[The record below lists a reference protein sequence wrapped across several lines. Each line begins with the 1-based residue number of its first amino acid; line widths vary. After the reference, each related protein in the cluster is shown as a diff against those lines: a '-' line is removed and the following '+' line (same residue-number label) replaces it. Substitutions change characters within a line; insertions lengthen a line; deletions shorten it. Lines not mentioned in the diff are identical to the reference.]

1 MDNRIVA
8 ENRQIEDYSI
18 LKENLKIAFDRNINK
33 TQIASNLLYLGI
45 GCGLAVVATK
55 VLTGRVVSKTK
66 LLCCSAA
73 VLAVQLPLN
82 ILKDAAKLISGAKEE
97 MFIDTPDL
105 LPYDKL
111 KSIPENYN
119 INDLKPNA
127 CCPISGIELKEND
140 TVLCE
145 KQLYSYEALKKW
157 HTYKDNTNK
166 MVPHTGNIPLKWDE
180 NVYKLPRYPHLDQL
194 S

>member
-8 ENRQIEDYSI
+8 ENRQIGNYGI

-33 TQIASNLLYLGI
+33 IEIVSTLLSLGI
-45 GCGLAVVATK
+45 GCGVTAVAQK
-55 VLTGRVVSKTK
+55 ALFDRDVSTTE
-66 LLCCSAA
+66 LLYCCG
-73 VLAVQLPLN
+73 VILFIDLPLH
-82 ILKDAAKLISGAKEE
+82 ILNDTIKLILNAKEE

-119 INDLKPNA
+119 INDLEPNA

-157 HTYKDNTNK
+157 HTYKNNTSK

-180 NVYKLPRYPHLDQL
+180 NVYKLPRYPHLDE
-194 S
+194 

>member
-8 ENRQIEDYSI
+8 ENRQIGNYGI

-33 TQIASNLLYLGI
+33 IEIVSTLLSLGI
-45 GCGLAVVATK
+45 GCGVTAVAQK
-55 VLTGRVVSKTK
+55 ALFDRDVSTTE
-66 LLCCSAA
+66 LLYCCG
-73 VLAVQLPLN
+73 VILFIDLPLH
-82 ILKDAAKLISGAKEE
+82 ILNDIIKLILNAKEE

-119 INDLKPNA
+119 INDLEPNA